1 MKRNTPLLSRLAALV
16 CAAAFMLITI
26 PGQAQPQSLLTRHV
40 REEIVSGRAQFV
52 GQLPATQTLRFDIV
66 MPLRDRAGLQSFVQ
80 EVQDPASPFHHQFL
94 TPQEFTA
101 RFGPTQEDWDALVA
115 FAKASGFEIISG
127 TREERDLRL
136 SGTVANIERAF
147 HVTMGTYHDLTEDRT
162 FFAVDREPT
171 VDLPFQL
178 WHITGLD
185 NDSKPHPMYVK
196 KSDYAK
202 AHGIDPSKVV
212 THATTGSGPSQ
223 GAAKSEAGGG
233 GSSRGAMSL
242 GSCT

>member
-1 MKRNTPLLSRLAALV
+1 MEITMVRRFSTFLPRIVLFALAVNIL
-16 CAAAFMLITI
+16 CH
-26 PGQAQPQSLLTRHV
+26 AQSQLLTRHV
-40 REEIVSGRAQFV
+40 REGVVNGRAQLI

-66 MPLRDRAGLQSFVQ
+66 LPLRDRAGLENFLQ
-80 EVQDPASPFHHQFL
+80 ELQDPASPSYRQFL

-101 RFGPTQEDWDALVA
+101 RFGPSQEDWDTLVA

-127 TREERDLRL
+127 TRDARDLRL
-136 SGTVANIERAF
+136 TGTVANIEKAF
-147 HVTMGTYHDLTEDRT
+147 HVTMGLYRDLAEDRT
-162 FFAVDREPT
+162 FFALDREPT

-202 AHGIDPSKVV
+202 AHGI
-212 THATTGSGPSQ
+212 
-223 GAAKSEAGGG
+223 AG
-233 GSSRGAMSL
+233 
-242 GSCT
+242 